1 MFQNLQ
7 GFAWI
12 RVRVVHSVTVRV
24 MGGVRVTFRVRVLVI
39 PVSIYLY
46 DLRFPVC
53 NRTPNT

>member
-7 GFAWI
+7 GFAWS

-53 NRTPNT
+53 NRTL

>member
-53 NRTPNT
+53 NRTL